1 MLKEFEPIKID
12 LQLFA
17 DGEGAE
23 DDPNK
28 SQETNQDTDPNTEPG
43 SVANDN
49 PPKTQEELDA
59 IIEKRLERERRKLA
73 KQQRQQQKQANTQ
86 NPDEGDEGTTQT
98 TPELENLNRELL
110 MARAQLEAFRNGI
123 RPDVVED
130 AVYLALRT
138 AEKDG
143 EVDEEDIKEALKSVL
158 KRHPEWKSDS
168 SKQGEGFKVGATGGK
183 HQEPATND
191 VLAEIFGNKK

>member
-1 MLKEFEPIKID
+1 
-12 LQLFA
+12 
-17 DGEGAE
+17 
-23 DDPNK
+23 
-28 SQETNQDTDPNTEPG
+28 
-43 SVANDN
+43 
-49 PPKTQEELDA
+49 
-59 IIEKRLERERRKLA
+59 
-73 KQQRQQQKQANTQ
+73 
-86 NPDEGDEGTTQT
+86 
-98 TPELENLNRELL
+98 
-110 MARAQLEAFRNGI
+110 MARAQLEAFRSGV
-123 RPDVVED
+123 RSDVVED

-168 SKQGEGFKVGATGGK
+168 SKQGGGFKVGATGGK